1 MPTYHY
7 RCKNCNYD
15 FTEQQSFTDD
25 PITVCPECGE
35 EQVRKVYSAVPIEFK
50 GSRLLPHR
58 QIQVTHRRGIQRDT
72 PEIVDNSHSPTT
84 TPDSACRGHNNQVI
98 MHA

>member
-50 GSRLLPHR
+50 GSGFYR